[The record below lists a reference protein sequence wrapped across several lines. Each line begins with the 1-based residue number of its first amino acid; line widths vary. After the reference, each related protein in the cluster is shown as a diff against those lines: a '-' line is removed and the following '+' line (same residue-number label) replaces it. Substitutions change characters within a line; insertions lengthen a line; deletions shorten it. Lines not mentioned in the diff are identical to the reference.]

1 LLVKKD
7 GIEERIGS
15 LGTEFEEKINSLLKK
30 HREIREYN
38 EKQKQLI
45 KEESIVTDVIDKFWE
60 QLKTKIESV

>member
-1 LLVKKD
+1 MLVKKD